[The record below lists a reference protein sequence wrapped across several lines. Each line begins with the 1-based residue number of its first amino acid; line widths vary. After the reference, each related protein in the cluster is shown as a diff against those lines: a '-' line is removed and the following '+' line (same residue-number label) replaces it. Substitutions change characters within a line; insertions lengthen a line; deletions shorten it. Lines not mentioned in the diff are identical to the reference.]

1 MKAHCDEKA
10 RATFPNN
17 MGRLASLSKRDFET
31 ENVSTT
37 LQLDLIGTESE
48 DPLEKTTRC
57 FNAVTIYGFD
67 KSAELSKYR
76 YDPQALDVIQAV
88 YVTNVVEGQW
98 AEEEQLELYDD
109 RGQ

>member
-10 RATFPNN
+10 GVTFPNN
-17 MGRLASLSKRDFET
+17 MGRLAALSKRDFET
-31 ENVSTT
+31 KPVSTT
-37 LQLDLIGTESE
+37 FQLELIGTESE
-48 DPLEKTTRC
+48 DPSEKASRC
-57 FNAVTIYGFD
+57 FTAVTIYGFD

-88 YVTNVVEGQW
+88 YVTNVVERQR